1 MKSIL
6 IAHEAPISL
15 MEMVQQNT
23 DYDYALVHHFE
34 HHENYFNFFKRSLAN
49 GREVILD
56 NSIFELK
63 TAFDPDKYKQWIEK
77 LQPTFYIVPD
87 VLEDGYQTIDNYI
100 DWIQHA
106 DLPGI
111 AMGTIQGND
120 YHEIAD
126 CYRAMSLHCPYIAI
140 SFDMEYYD
148 ITGVG
153 RQRAERRCDG
163 RKRLIKQL
171 ISDGLW
177 NWDKPHH
184 LLGCSLAKEFSFY
197 KNKNIYNIRSID
209 TSNPVIAGI
218 KGIKYVSDFGLPD
231 EIHLADSANEIFNNE
246 EFSVDQIQLIKE
258 NIWAFSDITYG

>member
-1 MKSIL
+1 MNIL
-6 IAHEAPISL
+6 IAHEAPIAL
-15 MEMVQQNT
+15 MEEVQRHT

-34 HHENYFNFFKRSLAN
+34 NYENYFNFFKRGIAN

-63 TAFDPDKYKQWIEK
+63 TAFNPEKYIEWIEK

-87 VLEDGYQTIDNYI
+87 VLEDGYQTIDNYMNWV
-100 DWIQHA
+100 DNHSN
-106 DLPGI
+106 LPGI
-111 AMGTIQGND
+111 AMGTIQGNN

-148 ITGVG
+148 ITGIG

-171 ISDGLW
+171 IADGLW

-197 KNKNIYNIRSID
+197 KHNNIYNIRSID

-218 KGIKYVSDFGLPD
+218 QGMKYAGDFGLSE
-231 EIHLADSANEIFNNE
+231 EIHLADKANEIFNKE

-258 NIWAFSDITYG
+258 NIWSFTDIVRQ

>member
-1 MKSIL
+1 MSYTL
-6 IAHEAPISL
+6 IAHESPISL
-15 MEMVQQNT
+15 MDTVQSHT

-34 HHENYFNFFKRSLAN
+34 QHENYFNFFKRSLAK

-63 TAFDPDKYKQWIEK
+63 TAFNPEKYTGWIEK
-77 LQPTFYIVPD
+77 LQPTFYIAPD
-87 VLEDGYQTIDNYI
+87 VLEDGYQTINNYMEWIDN
-100 DWIQHA
+100 HK

-111 AMGTIQGND
+111 VMGTIQGNS

-148 ITGVG
+148 ITGIG
-153 RQRAERRCDG
+153 RRRAERRCDG

-171 ISDGLW
+171 IADGFW

-197 KNKNIYNIRSID
+197 KHNNIYNIRSID

-218 KGIKYVSDFGLPD
+218 QGMKYTSDFGLPE
-231 EIHLADSANEIFNNE
+231 EIHLADKADEVFNKEN
-246 EFSVDQIQLIKE
+246 FSIDQIELIKE
-258 NIWAFSDITYG
+258 NIWSFTDIVK